1 MMVLSQILYGQTNY
15 WNIDHS
21 AFPNT
26 MTIIAVVQIDEIEQR
41 TSNIEIAAFFNEEL
55 RSDGVRLKY
64 EESLDRYI
72 AYIYLREEKD
82 GISLTFKLY
91 DHNIGEELDYNCL
104 TTIEFINNAT
114 IGGVINPYVIE
125 FETPIPASTFIGNG
139 SWNEI
144 SNWNNSTLPTADN
157 DVVIDG
163 TAIISDEV
171 NINSLIINEGKSL
184 TIQNGGVLKVIG
196 EIVNSDYNAL
206 IIEDGGQI
214 IQTNKGVAATF
225 KKNIVNPTS
234 WSNPKSGWQFISSP
248 MIDATTED
256 FVSIEGDYDLYK
268 FDGTE
273 DQQWINYKNHDD
285 FENTFTSGVGYIAS
299 YETQITASFKGEL
312 YSETTYHDFPIT
324 FNSDNYWANFHLLGN
339 PFSFDIVW
347 EEDMSYN
354 IKKMEDGFVTLNST
368 TGAYIYNVEG
378 SIKVGE
384 GFLICTNGKNPYLEF
399 GEEAKS
405 RNEKNDYINIIASNS
420 NVSDNLIV
428 RFGENESNGFP
439 KLQNFND
446 EISTVYVN
454 ESGINYGIFNC
465 NEVTKEIPFCFDAKE
480 MGCYTLNFDV
490 KGEFERLVLLDRM
503 TGEKVNLLLENEY
516 SFIAVSDDNAE
527 RFVLLMN
534 DNGQQSTDNG
544 HFAYINNG
552 DIVIYDISGDA
563 DISIFDALGRCVYQ
577 GECSDVADRIS
588 TDGYSAGVY
597 VIQKNDDKGIN
608 VQKIIL

>member
-21 AFPNT
+21 AFSNT
-26 MTIIAVVQIDEIEQR
+26 MTIIAVVQIDEIEQS

-72 AYIYLREEKD
+72 AYIYPREEKD

-139 SWNEI
+139 SWKEI

-171 NINSLIINEGKSL
+171 SINSLIINEGKSL

-299 YETQITASFKGEL
+299 YEKQKVATFQGTL
-312 YSETTYHDFPIT
+312 NNETEYFDFEISY
-324 FNSDNYWANFHLLGN
+324 NSNNNWANFYLLGN
-339 PFSFDIVW
+339 PFSFDIDW
-347 EEDMSYN
+347 ELMDAYR
-354 IKKMEDGFVTLNST
+354 IEDGFATLDAN

-378 SIKVGE
+378 DIKVGE
-384 GFLICTNGKNPYLEF
+384 GFLVCASRKNAALEYIAS
-399 GEEAKS
+399 AKFRS
-405 RNEKNDYINIIASNS
+405 VNHKYINIIASS
-420 NVSDNLIV
+420 KYTYDNLIV
-428 RFGENESNGFP
+428 RFGESESIGFP
-439 KLQNFND
+439 KMENINTD
-446 EISTVYVN
+446 VSDVYVKN
-454 ESGINYGIFNC
+454 DDKSYGIFNC
-465 NEVTKEIPFCFDAKE
+465 NDDTKEIPFCFDAKE
-480 MGCYTLNFDV
+480 MGCYTLKFDV

-563 DISIFDALGRCVYQ
+563 DINIFDALGRCVYQ

>member
-21 AFPNT
+21 AYPNT

-72 AYIYLREEKD
+72 AYIYPREEKD
-82 GISLTFKLY
+82 GTSLTFKLY

-171 NINSLIINEGKSL
+171 SINSLIINEGKSL

-285 FENTFTSGVGYIAS
+285 FETEFQQGVGYLAS
-299 YETQITASFKGEL
+299 YETQTTASFKGTL
-312 YSETTYHDFPIT
+312 NNETTYYDFPISYSSS
-324 FNSDNYWANFHLLGN
+324 NDWANFHLLGN
-339 PFSFDIVW
+339 PFSFDIDW
-347 EEDMSYN
+347 DDLDYRR
-354 IKKMEDGFVTLNST
+354 IQDGFATIDSQ
-368 TGAYIYNVEG
+368 TGVYIYNIDG
-378 SIKVGE
+378 AIKVGE
-384 GFLICTNGKNPYLEF
+384 GFLINVTKSGANLRYDMSE
-399 GEEAKS
+399 KS
-405 RNEKNDYINIIASNS
+405 RSERADYINIVASNS
-420 NVSDNLIV
+420 NASDNVII
-428 RFGENESNGFP
+428 RFGESESVGFP
-439 KLQNFND
+439 KLDNFND
-446 EISTVYVN
+446 GISTVYVKHEN
-454 ESGINYGIFNC
+454 NKYGIYNSGE
-465 NEVTKEIPFCFDAKE
+465 NISEILVCFDAKE
-480 MGCYTLNFDV
+480 MGCYTLSFEL
-490 KGEFERLVLLDRM
+490 KGDFENLVLLDRM

-563 DISIFDALGRCVYQ
+563 DINIFDALGRCVYQ

>member
-1 MMVLSQILYGQTNY
+1 MVLSQILYGQTNY
-15 WNIDHS
+15 WNIYHS
-21 AFPNT
+21 AFSNT

-72 AYIYLREEKD
+72 AYIYPREEKD

-171 NINSLIINEGKSL
+171 SINSLIINEGKSL

-299 YETQITASFKGEL
+299 YEKQKVATFQGTL
-312 YSETTYHDFPIT
+312 NNETEYFDFEISY
-324 FNSDNYWANFHLLGN
+324 NSNNNWANFYLLGN
-339 PFSFDIVW
+339 PFSFDIDW
-347 EEDMSYN
+347 ELMDAYR
-354 IKKMEDGFVTLNST
+354 IEDGFATLDAN

-378 SIKVGE
+378 DIKVGE
-384 GFLICTNGKNPYLEF
+384 GFLVCASRKNAALEYIAS
-399 GEEAKS
+399 AKFRS
-405 RNEKNDYINIIASNS
+405 VNHKYINIIASS
-420 NVSDNLIV
+420 KYTYDNLIV
-428 RFGENESNGFP
+428 RFGESESIGFP
-439 KLQNFND
+439 KMENINTD
-446 EISTVYVN
+446 ISDVYVKN
-454 ESGINYGIFNC
+454 DDKSYGIFNC
-465 NEVTKEIPFCFDAKE
+465 NDDTKEIPFCFDAKA
-480 MGCYTLNFDV
+480 MGCYTLKFDV
-490 KGEFERLVLLDRM
+490 KGEFERLVLLDHM

-563 DISIFDALGRCVYQ
+563 DINIFDALGRCVYQ